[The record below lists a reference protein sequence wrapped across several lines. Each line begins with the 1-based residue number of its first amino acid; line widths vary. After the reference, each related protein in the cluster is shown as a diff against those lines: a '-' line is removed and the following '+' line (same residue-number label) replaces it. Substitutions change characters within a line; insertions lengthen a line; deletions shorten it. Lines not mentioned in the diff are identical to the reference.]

1 MLVDVPRVDTLVR
14 MRIMTIL
21 NVALVFGGG
30 SVGHDMS
37 TTSAK
42 WVYDAIDKKRYSPIL
57 VGVARDGKWWLQ
69 ENSKELPS
77 HVESS
82 GAQLMFLPGGGGNA
96 LVYRGSGDVKK
107 IDIDVVF
114 PISPYGCSSVLEAAQ
129 VPFVGCRGLAPWICY
144 DKQIAKQTLR
154 GAGLPTARSLVLMA
168 GESVEFQCAQEALC
182 SRALFVKPATLH
194 SSIGVSKVTCESEF
208 QAAVQ
213 LAFSYDRKILVEE
226 HVQGREL
233 ECGILQDVDPPN
245 DLLCS
250 WPSEIIPIDESSFFT
265 SRAKLDGNGIRIHI
279 KSELDEADVD
289 RVRALSRAA
298 FRAVG
303 CEALARVDVFMRSDG
318 ELVINEIGHA
328 PYLRPASTF
337 ARMMEESGLAFASL
351 VHKLL
356 ENAIVRAERARLSL

>member
-1 MLVDVPRVDTLVR
+1 
-14 MRIMTIL
+14 MTIL

-30 SVGHDMS
+30 PVEHDISM
-37 TTSAK
+37 TSAK
-42 WVYDAIDKKRYSPIL
+42 CVYEALDRKRYSPIL

-69 ENSKELPS
+69 ENSKEFPS

-96 LVYRGSGDVKK
+96 LVYRGSGDLKK
-107 IDIDVVF
+107 IDVDVVF
-114 PISPYGCSSVLEAAQ
+114 PISPCGCSSVLEAAQ
-129 VPFVGCRGLAPWICY
+129 VPFVGSRGPAPRICS

-154 GAGLPTARSLVLMA
+154 GAGLPIARSLVLMA

-194 SSIGVSKVTCESEF
+194 SSLGVSKVTCESEF
-208 QAAVQ
+208 RAAVQ

-226 HVQGREL
+226 HVQAREL
-233 ECGILQDVDPPN
+233 ECGILQDVDQPN

-250 WPSEIIPIDESSFFT
+250 WPSEIIPIDESTFFT
-265 SRAKLDGNGIRIHI
+265 SRAKLDGSGVRIHI

-289 RVRALSRAA
+289 RVRALSREA
-298 FRAVG
+298 FKAVG
-303 CEALARVDVFMRSDG
+303 CEALARVDVFMRPDG
-318 ELVINEIGHA
+318 ELVINEIGDA
-328 PYLRPASTF
+328 PLLRPSSMF
-337 ARMMEESGLAFASL
+337 GRMMKESGLAYASL

-356 ENAIVRAERARLSL
+356 ENAIVRAEREKLFV